1 MNWQPG
7 TCRPG
12 DMIRVRLGSIYHY
25 GVFVSEEEV
34 IAFGMPPIAAYRDHP
49 DRLRVCATDIDVF
62 ACGSIVE
69 IAVPEN
75 RAERKKRLPPGKSVA
90 LARSRLGEEGYN
102 LLHNNCEHFA
112 NECVFGERRCELE
125 EWAYNRWRSRP
136 ICNVYLMRRPEEAGP
151 ASEISEEA
159 ERRLLALA
167 ARHCFG
173 LEGEALRLERT
184 KAGGWTCDG
193 FHLCLAHDGA
203 WLAAAVSNKDVAVE
217 IGGTGAPVCPPAA
230 QNADVFSCRLPEAEG
245 LPVSLRAEQA
255 ASAHFYLTDGVSTK
269 VLCPETAGRG

>member
-7 TCRPG
+7 ECRPG

-90 LARSRLGEEGYN
+90 LARGRLGEEGYN

-136 ICNVYLMRRPEEAGP
+136 ICNVYLTLLPEDA
-151 ASEISEEA
+151 ASGEGA
-159 ERRLLALA
+159 RLAARKLIALA

-173 LEGEALRLERT
+173 LEEKDLHLEAPRTGEWSCDRFRLSL
-184 KAGGWTCDG
+184 AQDG
-193 FHLCLAHDGA
+193 R

-217 IGGTGAPVCPPAA
+217 IGGTGAPDCPPAA

-245 LPVSLRAEQA
+245 LLLSLRAEQA
-255 ASAHFYLTDGVSTK
+255 ASAHFYLTDGANAK
-269 VLCPETAGRG
+269 VLCPAAVGQG